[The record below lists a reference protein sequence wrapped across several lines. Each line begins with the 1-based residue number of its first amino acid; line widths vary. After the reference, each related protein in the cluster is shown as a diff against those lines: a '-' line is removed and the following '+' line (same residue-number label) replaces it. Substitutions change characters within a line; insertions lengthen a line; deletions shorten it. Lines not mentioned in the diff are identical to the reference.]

1 MIIKHKGANGLKYP
15 SVTEINDVVYDEN
28 QAEVCKLDLLFDE
41 SKLGKNGKYPVVF
54 NIHGGGWITG
64 DKRFRRGV
72 CIQYAFDGNFVIN
85 INYALTPKYT
95 YRDEV
100 QNIFSALKWMIANA
114 EKYKFD
120 LDRVVITGD
129 SAGAH
134 LSAVTIVTLSDTDW
148 QQKFG
153 VEPLGIKFKGAMLFC
168 GPYDFTE
175 FWMRFPILDT
185 MLKGIAG
192 IKRVKDYEKSEY
204 VNYLNPISRINA
216 DFPRTLVITG
226 AQDFVDLH
234 RLHGKPAYVGEHL
247 YPDPRAG
254 RASRELDGR
263 GGIAVLQKP
272 QDMGVMGEDHSLVN
286 GAEDMS
292 DGVGM
297 AEPLQS
303 GQGSSRLVGA
313 VQERHVYGGVLGGG
327 DTID

>member
-1 MIIKHKGANGLKYP
+1 MSFLGSCFYIDDLIKHKGANGLKYP

-41 SKLGKNGKYPVVF
+41 SKLGENGKYPVVV

-72 CIQYAFDGNFVIN
+72 CVQYAFGGNFVIN

-114 EKYKFD
+114 EKYKLD

-134 LSAVTIVTLSDTDW
+134 LSAVTIVTRSDTDW

-226 AQDFVDLH
+226 AQDFVTNPHNRKLTSKFDEVGVKYE
-234 RLHGKPAYVGEHL
+234 RYHGTHLLNSFHDFHLKIWMPEAKKAMATACAFIKEVVG
-247 YPDPRAG
+247 
-254 RASRELDGR
+254 
-263 GGIAVLQKP
+263 
-272 QDMGVMGEDHSLVN
+272 
-286 GAEDMS
+286 
-292 DGVGM
+292 
-297 AEPLQS
+297 
-303 GQGSSRLVGA
+303 
-313 VQERHVYGGVLGGG
+313 
-327 DTID
+327 